1 MEKDIKVMDT
11 LREMKENEAY
21 LLGTYY
27 MNPVLFFAEAV
38 AMTRQQNGVS
48 IEDIAKCFLKQFDEA
63 ELSAL
68 RIALAAT
75 K

>member
-1 MEKDIKVMDT
+1 MEDIKVIDS
-11 LREMKENEAY
+11 LREKDEMEAY
-21 LLGTYY
+21 LINSYNHSPL
-27 MNPVLFFAEAV
+27 LFFAEAV
-38 AMTRQQNGVS
+38 AVTRKEPGVS
-48 IEDIAKCFLKQFDEA
+48 IEDIARCFYHQFDDA